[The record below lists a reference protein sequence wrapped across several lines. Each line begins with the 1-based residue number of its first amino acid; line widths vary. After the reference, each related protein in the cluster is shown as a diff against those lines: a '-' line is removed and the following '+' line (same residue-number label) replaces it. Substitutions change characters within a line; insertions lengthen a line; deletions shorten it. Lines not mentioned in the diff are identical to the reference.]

1 MNEIFKGMDNAAE
14 QIDNNFKGIK
24 DYIIEQG
31 DNQRGWWEKWA
42 SGKLVQ
48 YGAYLTTHDG
58 VTEKWGSTYLS
69 NPIRIEYPIK
79 FWDIYTLNV
88 NVQSV
93 KGFVGWVTQ
102 YAQGN
107 PNHLVESPQ
116 YCLARPTSSTSS
128 TSVQYDF
135 IAIGRWKAPVGWED

>member
-1 MNEIFKGMDNAAE
+1 MNEIYKGMDNAAE
-14 QIDNNFKGIK
+14 QIDNNFKGIN

-31 DNQRGWWEKWA
+31 DNYKGWWEKWA

-58 VTEKWGSTYLS
+58 VTEEWGSMYLS
-69 NPIRIEYPIK
+69 NPINIEYPIE

-88 NVQSV
+88 NVQSAT
-93 KGFVGWVTQ
+93 GLAGWVMQ

-107 PNHLVESPQ
+107 RDPHVASPQ
-116 YCLARPTSSTSS
+116 YCLARPTST
-128 TSVQYDF
+128 TATAHVQYDF
-135 IAIGRWKAPVGWED
+135 IAIGRWKEPDGWEG

>member
-1 MNEIFKGMDNAAE
+1 MHEIYKGMDNAAE

-24 DYIIEQG
+24 DYVIEQG
-31 DNQRGWWEKWA
+31 DNQKGWWEKWA

-48 YGAYLTTHDG
+48 YGAYLTTHNG
-58 VTEKWGSTYLS
+58 VTEQWGSTYLS
-69 NPIRIEYPIK
+69 DPIKIEYPIK

-93 KGFVGWVTQ
+93 TGLAGWAMQ

-116 YCLARPTSSTSS
+116 YCLARPTSST
-128 TSVQYDF
+128 TTTHVQYDF
-135 IAIGRWKAPVGWED
+135 IAIGRWKAPVGWEG